1 KEARLVTAFAGS
13 AQHMMHGLALDESS
27 PLYGRAGETFRLGPL
42 PAGHI
47 QVVSGSK
54 APSSSL
60 RHYATFGGIPRYWE
74 LAEPFKGDLDAA
86 IDALVLDPMG
96 PLHTEPDRLL
106 AMEIPQATTLRPL
119 LDVIGAGAHRVS
131 EIGGRIGIPATSLS
145 RPLTRLAELGFIKKE
160 KPFGDPERGS
170 KRTLY
175 KLADPFL
182 RMWFKTVAPR
192 RALLASATKA
202 ARLRIWRQQNKGIFA
217 EAFEDLA
224 RASISRL
231 SESHSSLS
239 KVGPFG
245 PAGRYWEPGG
255 KEWDIVSLSEDGTK
269 ILLCEVKWSG
279 TENHEKTINKA
290 TMALLKKGMPSNSQW
305 ENLEPV
311 FAVFVPKV
319 PRQSKGSAVT
329 LLQTVHHLD
338 VTDILRVCV

>member
-1 KEARLVTAFAGS
+1 MKFCDRTEELERLDRLARSERSECAFVWGRRRIGKTRLLLEWCKKNDGLYTVTDQSAPAVQRRYLAGAISTVFEGFSDVEYPDWVSLLNALARAAKSEGWTGPFVIDELPYIVLSDKTFPSVLQRWLDHEAKEARLVTAFAGS

-96 PLHTEPDRLL
+96 PLHMEPDRLL

-145 RPLTRLAELGFIKKE
+145 RPLTRLAELGFIEKE

-175 KLADPFL
+175 KLADPF
-182 RMWFKTVAPR
+182 
-192 RALLASATKA
+192 
-202 ARLRIWRQQNKGIFA
+202 
-217 EAFEDLA
+217 
-224 RASISRL
+224 
-231 SESHSSLS
+231 
-239 KVGPFG
+239 
-245 PAGRYWEPGG
+245 
-255 KEWDIVSLSEDGTK
+255 
-269 ILLCEVKWSG
+269 
-279 TENHEKTINKA
+279 
-290 TMALLKKGMPSNSQW
+290 
-305 ENLEPV
+305 
-311 FAVFVPKV
+311 
-319 PRQSKGSAVT
+319 
-329 LLQTVHHLD
+329 
-338 VTDILRVCV
+338 